1 MIEISCNKV
10 IGRIHNFWNNIHFHP
25 TDAIEDEWGQAILNS
40 VARDGV
46 AETVRMYAMLE
57 DIVTM
62 DADGNLHYDFTEN
75 DVRMDYMVS
84 KGFNILLSYN
94 FLPPCLAEDNNHFQH
109 ANKKGTRYK
118 GKMIC
123 TSRLKDESLWE
134 EVCYRYTE
142 HIVERYGIE
151 RVEKWYLECYNEPD
165 IPMFFMTELGH
176 PPMNTEKR
184 VQEYLRLYRGFSRG
198 VKRVD
203 SRLRV
208 GGPATAGQWPFY
220 EMALEGI
227 KTAGLD
233 FDFFSGHSY
242 GTDPPLLNDGSR
254 PLTPDNI
261 LERIEQYR
269 EVLNKYFPGVE
280 MVIDEWGACTC
291 GFYNREE
298 CPQLM
303 FREGSEYAAYF
314 GKLVEG
320 GISKE
325 LGISKLMI
333 CLSGQHD
340 LPCDFSGYR
349 NFMGLNLIKKPIYNA
364 YVLMRK
370 LGSQRIYAK
379 TDVRELTMLASA
391 DTSGGYAVMLSYA
404 AEHFDK
410 MIPDVSD
417 IITLRGIEGK
427 RRVKVWCI
435 DENHTNPYKYA
446 KAMGLGDLFS
456 AEEIE
461 KLREVGEMKPIA
473 EYDAVFDGNARIP
486 VEFTANA
493 LVMIEISDIIK

>member
-1 MIEISCNKV
+1 MIEINCGKV
-10 IGRIHNFWNNIHFHP
+10 TGNIHNFWNNVHFHP
-25 TDAIEDEWGQAILNS
+25 TDAIEDDWGRAILDS
-40 VARDGV
+40 IARDEV

-62 DADGNLHYDFTEN
+62 DADGNLQYDFTEN
-75 DVRMDYMVS
+75 DVRLDYMMS
-84 KGFNILLSYN
+84 KGFNILLTYN
-94 FLPPCLAEDNNHFQH
+94 FLPPCLAEDSNHFQH

-123 TSRLKDESLWE
+123 TSRLKDESMWE

-151 RVEKWYLECYNEPD
+151 TVEKWYLECYNEPD
-165 IPMFFMTELGH
+165 IPIFFVTELGH
-176 PPMNTEKR
+176 PPENSDKR
-184 VQEYLRLYRGFSRG
+184 AQEYMRLYRGFSRA

-220 EMALEGI
+220 EMVLELI
-227 KTAGLD
+227 KAEGLD

-242 GTDPPLLNDGSR
+242 GTDPPYLNDGSR
-254 PLTPDNI
+254 PFTPDSI
-261 LERIEQYR
+261 LERIVDYR
-269 EVLNKYFPGVE
+269 RALNKYFPDVE
-280 MVIDEWGACTC
+280 MVIDEWGASTC

-303 FREGSEYAAYF
+303 LREGSEFAAYF

-320 GISKE
+320 AISKE

-349 NFMGLNLIKKPIYNA
+349 NFMGLNHIKKPIYNA
-364 YVLMRK
+364 YALLRK
-370 LGSQRIYAK
+370 LGTQRIEAK
-379 TDVRELTMLASA
+379 TDVKDLTVLASA
-391 DTSGGYAVMLSYA
+391 DTSGGYKVMLSYA

-410 MIPDVSD
+410 TLPDLCD
-417 IITLRGIEGK
+417 TLTLRGINGK
-427 RRVKVWCI
+427 RHIKVWCI

-446 KAMGLGDLFS
+446 KASGFGDTFTE
-456 AEEIE
+456 EEIK
-461 KLREVGEMKPIA
+461 KLREVAELLPMA
-473 EYDAVFDGNARIP
+473 EYDAELDGVAKIP
-486 VEFTANA
+486 VEFSTNA
-493 LVMIEISDIIK
+493 LVMIEISDIVK

>member
-1 MIEISCNKV
+1 MDIELILVISVYDLEEFLC
-10 IGRIHNFWNNIHFHP
+10 HS
-25 TDAIEDEWGQAILNS
+25 EL
-40 VARDGV
+40 VA
-46 AETVRMYAMLE
+46 L
-57 DIVTM
+57 
-62 DADGNLHYDFTEN
+62 
-75 DVRMDYMVS
+75 
-84 KGFNILLSYN
+84 
-94 FLPPCLAEDNNHFQH
+94 
-109 ANKKGTRYK
+109 
-118 GKMIC
+118 
-123 TSRLKDESLWE
+123 
-134 EVCYRYTE
+134 
-142 HIVERYGIE
+142 YG
-151 RVEKWYLECYNEPD
+151 
-165 IPMFFMTELGH
+165 
-176 PPMNTEKR
+176 
-184 VQEYLRLYRGFSRG
+184 
-198 VKRVD
+198 
-203 SRLRV
+203 
-208 GGPATAGQWPFY
+208 
-220 EMALEGI
+220 
-227 KTAGLD
+227 
-233 FDFFSGHSY
+233 
-242 GTDPPLLNDGSR
+242 
-254 PLTPDNI
+254 
-261 LERIEQYR
+261 
-269 EVLNKYFPGVE
+269 
-280 MVIDEWGACTC
+280 

-303 FREGSEYAAYF
+303 FREGSEFAAYF

-364 YVLMRK
+364 YVLMSK
-370 LGSQRIYAK
+370 LGSRRIEAK

-427 RRVKVWCI
+427 RRIKVWCI

-446 KAMGLGDLFS
+446 KARGLGDLFS

-473 EYDAVFDGNARIP
+473 EYEVVFDGNARIP

-493 LVMIEISDIIK
+493 LVMIEISGIIK

>member
-40 VARDGV
+40 AIRDGV

-62 DADGNLHYDFTEN
+62 DADGNLQYDFTEN
-75 DVRMDYMVS
+75 DVRMDYMIS
-84 KGFNILLSYN
+84 RGFNILLSYN
-94 FLPPCLAEDNNHFQH
+94 FLPPCLAEDSNHFQH

-151 RVEKWYLECYNEPD
+151 TVEKWYLECYNEPD

-208 GGPATAGQWPFY
+208 GGPATAGEHPFY
-220 EMALEGI
+220 ETVLAGI
-227 KTAGLD
+227 KAEGLD

-242 GTDPPLLNDGSR
+242 GTQPDMLNDGTR
-254 PLTPDNI
+254 PFTPKSI
-261 LERIEQYR
+261 LDKVSEYR

-280 MVIDEWGACTC
+280 MVIDEWGASTC

-303 FREGSEYAAYF
+303 FREGSEFAAYF
-314 GKLVEG
+314 GKLVEA

-364 YVLMRK
+364 YVLMSK
-370 LGSQRIYAK
+370 LGSRRIYAK

-427 RRVKVWCI
+427 RCVKVWCI

-446 KAMGLGDLFS
+446 KAMGLGDHFS
-456 AEEIE
+456 TEEITM
-461 KLREVGEMKPIA
+461 LREVGEMKPVA
-473 EYDAVFDGNARIP
+473 KYEAKFDGEAQIP
-486 VEFTANA
+486 IEFSRNA
-493 LVMIEISDIIK
+493 LVMIEISGIIK